1 NGLMPLR
8 ALVAGLRTTVT
19 FIRPATLQMPGPPLD
34 RSAARMRP
42 IVSKTE
48 TTCLRVNWVA
58 SAIVRKN
65 SPLLRGF
72 DAALI
77 LTTFGALFAAVLV
90 DFLAMDSSEEVGFL
104 PGFSGD
110 SAVPSKARMA
120 VQQ

>member
-1 NGLMPLR
+1 MTSSFVNGLMPLR

-48 TTCLRVNWVA
+48 TTCLRDSWVA

-65 SPLLRGF
+65 SPLERGL

-77 LTTFGALFAAVLV
+77 LTTFAAAGLL
-90 DFLAMDSSEEVGFL
+90 DFLAMECSGVVVFA
-104 PGFSGD
+104 GFSR
-110 SAVPSKARMA
+110 PFCKL
-120 VQQ
+120 